1 MVVGGWGEVGEG
13 RGGTVSGGAQ
23 EMPDDGVVL
32 QLTVVVLTRIYTC
45 DKTSETYTHTDSSAY
60 KTGQS

>member
-1 MVVGGWGEVGEG
+1 MGM
-13 RGGTVSGGAQ
+13 SGGAR
-23 EMPDDGVVL
+23 EMPDNGVVL

-45 DKTSETYTHTDSSAY
+45 DKTSETYTRTDSSAY